1 MRTGVVC
8 HTADYCESGNYVA
21 CLDGRGTCVRE
32 TSGYHC
38 DCVDGYT
45 GEHCEDDVDDCVTND
60 CVHGTCVDGF
70 MTYTCSCDAGY
81 EGDHCQSES
90 RGVSVLMTVCDLG
103 LFTLIIAVYGM
114 TLTYRLRMFFS

>member
-81 EGDHCQSES
+81 EGDLCDGEH
-90 RGVSVLMTVCDLG
+90 RNLFVLHWNKPPVAAAVDDPLMI
-103 LFTLIIAVYGM
+103 LIM
-114 TLTYRLRMFFS
+114 TLQ